1 MFYFG
6 STEVAKATR
15 MSKGQGFL
23 KIGDGFVETFVQ
35 FDFRWPVRKRF
46 HQGYVGSALRGV
58 VFGKRF
64 FYKSRGGSSLLQN
77 FYGQLPNGE
86 FRWIAQVDWPQERV

>member
-35 FDFRWPVRKRF
+35 FNLWGPLGKRVD
-46 HQGYVGSALRGV
+46 QGYIGSALGGI
-58 VFGKRF
+58 VFGEGF
-64 FYKSRGGSSLLQN
+64 LN
-77 FYGQLPNGE
+77 E
-86 FRWIAQVDWPQERV
+86 A